1 MLPKAE
7 TYDELREKFEWKI
20 PEYFNIG
27 VEVCDKWANERPEQV
42 AIESVESDDFVKY
55 VNFGELRDSS
65 NKLANLLV
73 ELGIKPRD
81 RVGVMLPQL
90 PETAMSH
97 IAIFKIGAISVP
109 LFTLFGEEALKFRL
123 SDAGIKIL
131 ITNQIGVE
139 NISRI
144 RDSVPELEQIISVD
158 NSPEKVL
165 NFNESI
171 NQQSEKFDPLPT
183 KADDPALIIYTSG
196 TTGNPKGALH
206 AHRVLLGHLPGME
219 MSHNLFPQNGDKI
232 WTPADWSWIGG
243 LLNITLPALYHA
255 VPVVARRFEKFTGEQ
270 AFQLLADR
278 QIRNTFLPATALKLM
293 KQVENPNEKW
303 NFKLRSVASGGESLG
318 EELVRWGQE
327 TFGLTINEF
336 YGQTE
341 CNLVVSSCEKLMDH
355 KYGKMGRIVPGH
367 QVKIVDESGKVV
379 PNGKLGNIAIQRPDP
394 VMLLEY
400 WNNSDATKQKYI
412 NDWLITGDKGKRDE
426 NGWLKFIGR
435 DDDVIISAGYRIG
448 PGEIENCLL
457 KHPAVLNVGVVGKP
471 DEIRGEIVK
480 AYIVLA
486 ADFEPSNEL
495 KDEIQNFVKDKLSAH
510 EYPRDITFLESL
522 PLTIT
527 GKVIRRK
534 LREFAMQ
541 ELETNEE
548 SDE

>member
-1 MLPKAE
+1 MLPKAD
-7 TYDELREKFEWKI
+7 TYDELYRKFEWNI

-27 VEVCDKWANERPEQV
+27 IEVCDKWVNKRPEQV
-42 AIESVESDDFVKY
+42 AIETVESDGFVKY

-90 PETAMSH
+90 PETAVSH

-139 NISRI
+139 KISKI
-144 RDSVPELEQIISVD
+144 RDSVPELQQIISVD
-158 NSPEKVL
+158 DSSEKVL

-171 NQQSEKFDPLPT
+171 NNQSEEFDPVRT
-183 KADDPALIIYTSG
+183 KAEDPALIIYTSG

-219 MSHNLFPQNGDKI
+219 MSHNLFPQADDKI

-243 LLNITLPALYHA
+243 LLNIMLPALYHA
-255 VPVVARRFEKFTGEQ
+255 VPVVACRFKKFTGEQ

-293 KQVENPNEKW
+293 KQVENPKDKW

-318 EELVRWGQE
+318 EELVKWGQE

-341 CNLVVSSCEKLMDH
+341 CNLVVSSCEQLMGH
-355 KYGKMGRIVPGH
+355 KNGKMGRVVPGH
-367 QVKIVDESGKVV
+367 RVEIVDESGKVV
-379 PNGKLGNIAIQRPDP
+379 PNGKLGNIAVKRPDP

-400 WNNSDATKQKYI
+400 WNNQDATTQKYV
-412 NDWLITGDKGKRDE
+412 NDWLITGDKGIKDK
-426 NGWLKFIGR
+426 NGWFKFVGR
-435 DDDVIISAGYRIG
+435 DDDVITSAGYRIG

-457 KHPAVLNVGVVGKP
+457 KHPAVINVGVIGKP
-471 DEIRGEIVK
+471 DKIRGEIVK

-486 ADFEPSNEL
+486 ADIEPSNEL
-495 KDEIQNFVKDKLSAH
+495 KVEIQNFVKDKLSAH
-510 EYPRDITFLESL
+510 EYPRELTFLESL

-534 LREFAMQ
+534 LRELAIQ
-541 ELETNEE
+541 ELETEE
-548 SDE
+548 VIDE

>member
-1 MLPKAE
+1 MLPRAN
-7 TYDELREKFEWKI
+7 TYDELYRKFEWNI

-27 VEVCDKWANERPEQV
+27 IEVCDKWANVDPEQV
-42 AIESVESDDFVKY
+42 AIESVESDGFVKY

-73 ELGIKPRD
+73 ELGIKPLD
-81 RVGVMLPQL
+81 RIGVMLPQL
-90 PETAMSH
+90 PETAIAH
-97 IAIFKIGAISVP
+97 IAVFKNAAISVP

-139 NISRI
+139 KISRI
-144 RDSVPELEQIISVD
+144 RDSVPELQQIISVD
-158 NSPEKVL
+158 NSSENVL
-165 NFNESI
+165 NFNELI
-171 NQQSEKFDPLPT
+171 NNQTAEFDPVRT
-183 KADDPALIIYTSG
+183 KAEDPALIIYTSG

-341 CNLVVSSCEKLMDH
+341 CNLVVSSCEQVMNH
-355 KYGKMGRIVPGH
+355 ESGKMGQTVPGH
-367 QVKIVDESGKVV
+367 KVEIVDESGKVV

-400 WNNSDATKQKYI
+400 WNNQNATKQKYI

-435 DDDVIISAGYRIG
+435 DDDVITSAGYRIG

-457 KHPAVLNVGVVGKP
+457 KHPAIVNVGVIGKP
-471 DEIRGEIVK
+471 DKIRGEIVK
-480 AYIVLA
+480 AYIVLTE
-486 ADFEPSNEL
+486 DIEPSNEL
-495 KDEIQNFVKDKLSAH
+495 KVEIQNFVKDKLSAH

-534 LREFAMQ
+534 LREFAVN
-541 ELETNEE
+541 ELETESMSNE
-548 SDE
+548 

>member
-73 ELGIKPRD
+73 ELGIKPLD
-81 RVGVMLPQL
+81 RIGVMLPQL
-90 PETAMSH
+90 PETAIAH
-97 IAIFKIGAISVP
+97 IAVFKNAAISVP

-139 NISRI
+139 KISRI
-144 RDSVPELEQIISVD
+144 RDSVPELQQIISVD
-158 NSPEKVL
+158 NSSEKVL
-165 NFNESI
+165 KFNESI
-171 NQQSEKFDPLPT
+171 NHQSEEFDPLST
-183 KADDPALIIYTSG
+183 KAEDPALIIYTSG

-219 MSHNLFPQNGDKI
+219 MSHNLFPQADDKI

-255 VPVVARRFEKFTGEQ
+255 VPVVACRFKKFTGEQ

-293 KQVENPNEKW
+293 KQVENPKEKW
-303 NFKLRSVASGGESLG
+303 SFKLRSVASGGESLG

-341 CNLVVSSCEKLMDH
+341 CNLVVSSCEKVMDH
-355 KYGKMGRIVPGH
+355 IYGKMGRVVPGH
-367 QVKIVDESGKVV
+367 IVKVV
-379 PNGKLGNIAIQRPDP
+379 DDKGEVVQKGKLGNIAVKRPDP

-412 NDWLITGDKGKRDE
+412 NDWLITGDKGRKDK
-426 NGWLKFIGR
+426 NGWLKFVGR
-435 DDDVIISAGYRIG
+435 DDDVITSASYRIG
-448 PGEIENCLL
+448 PSEIENCLL
-457 KHPAVLNVGVVGKP
+457 KHPAIVNVGVIGKP
-471 DEIRGEIVK
+471 DKIRGEIVK
-480 AYIVLA
+480 AYIVLTESI
-486 ADFEPSNEL
+486 EPSNEL

-510 EYPRDITFLESL
+510 EYPRELTFLESL